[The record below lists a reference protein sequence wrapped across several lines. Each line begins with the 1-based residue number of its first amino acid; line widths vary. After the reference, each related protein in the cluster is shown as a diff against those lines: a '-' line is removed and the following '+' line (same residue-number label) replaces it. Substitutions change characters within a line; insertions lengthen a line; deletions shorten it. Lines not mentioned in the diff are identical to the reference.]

1 MNRIRQQISEQCFA
15 AASRP
20 PGVYT
25 LTVPTGG
32 GKTLSALRFAMEH
45 ARRHGQDRVIFVSP
59 YISIVDQNA
68 AVVRKALE
76 PAEAEFA
83 SVVLEHHS
91 NLAEEQN
98 SKGESWRRKVLAE
111 NWDAPVVFTTMVQV
125 LEALFG
131 AGTRSVRRLHTLA
144 NAVLVFDEVQT
155 LPVKLVHLF
164 NNAINL
170 LTGHCGSTILLC
182 TATQPLLDKVSEK
195 RGAALL
201 AMPHELIADVNA
213 TFRSLRRYTVSDWSQ
228 QPGGWTREQVAELAS
243 KEARRLGSCLVVM
256 NTKADAV
263 EIFKECKALLGSEAD
278 VAHLSTNMC
287 PAHRVLVLNEVKRQL
302 LDSSRIDHPT
312 ICVSTQLI
320 EAGVDIDFA
329 AVVRDLAGL
338 DSIAQ
343 AAGRC
348 NRNGL
353 REQPGQVYIV
363 KLPDPPSALEQI
375 LKGRLVAERI
385 LGNWRRDHPSEPFPL
400 DDPASMTEYF
410 RHSFFQQEKEMVYP
424 LRPGKIITREST
436 MLDLLGGNKGSV
448 HESGVT
454 GKPITRP
461 VLNQSFKTANEAF
474 ALMDET
480 RGIVVPYGNE
490 GTGMIAELASTYD
503 LALEW
508 RLLRK
513 AQRYTISVYPQLF
526 VKLASLEAIYELE
539 SQGRASGVFCL
550 RPEFYDEVAGL
561 RMQAGFMDE
570 LIS

>member
-1 MNRIRQQISEQCFA
+1 M
-15 AASRP
+15 
-20 PGVYT
+20 
-25 LTVPTGG
+25 
-32 GKTLSALRFAMEH
+32 
-45 ARRHGQDRVIFVSP
+45 
-59 YISIVDQNA
+59 
-68 AVVRKALE
+68 
-76 PAEAEFA
+76 
-83 SVVLEHHS
+83 
-91 NLAEEQN
+91 
-98 SKGESWRRKVLAE
+98 LAE

-170 LTGHCGSTILLC
+170 LTGHCGSTVLLC
-182 TATQPLLDKVSEK
+182 TATQPLLDKVPPS

-201 AMPHELIADVNA
+201 ATPPELIADVNA
-213 TFRSLRRYTVSDWSQ
+213 TFRSLRRYSVSDWSQ
-228 QPGGWTREQVAELAS
+228 QPGGWTRQQVAELAC
-243 KEARRLGSCLVVM
+243 KEARRLGSCLVVV
-256 NTKADAV
+256 NTKADAL
-263 EIFKECKALLGSEAD
+263 EIFRQCEALLGKAAH

-287 PAHRVLVLNEVKRQL
+287 PAHRILVLSEVKLQL
-302 LDSSRIDHPT
+302 LDPLGTDGPV

-353 REQPGQVYIV
+353 REQPGQVHIV

-375 LKGRLVAERI
+375 LKGRLVSERI
-385 LGNWRRDHPSEPFPL
+385 LGTWRRDHPTEPFPL

-424 LRPGKIITREST
+424 LKPGRTITREST
-436 MLDLLGGNKGSV
+436 MLDLLGLNRRSV

-454 GKPITRP
+454 GSPIKRP
-461 VLNQSFKTANEAF
+461 VLHQSFKTASEAF

-480 RGIVVPYGNE
+480 RGIVVPYGEE
-490 GTGMIAELASTYD
+490 GKAMIAKLAAAYD

-508 RLLRK
+508 RLLRE

-526 VKLASLEAIYELE
+526 IKLAGLEAIYELQ

-550 RPEFYDEVAGL
+550 RSEFYNDVAGL
-561 RMQAGFMDE
+561 QMQAGAMDG
-570 LIS
+570 LIA